1 MNRKSTKKMLA
12 LLLAAMMS
20 VSVLAGCNQNE
31 QSETQQSTEETTEQT
46 TEQASEEN
54 TDAESTESEST
65 SGEEASTQNTEKIT
79 LSDESGLPQFNNPA
93 EDSEV
98 AVIHTTAGDISVMF
112 FPEYAPKA
120 VENFLTHAKEGYYDG
135 VSFHRVIDNFMI
147 QGGDPKGDGT
157 GGESIWGKEFEN
169 EVSDK
174 MFNFNGAMAM
184 ANAGPDTNG
193 SQFFIVQAS
202 SIPDGYD
209 ALMQQSGF
217 PQEAIDKYNEV
228 GGAPWLD
235 GSYTVFGQVF
245 DGMDVVNKIVEETS
259 ENTDEN
265 GIVPEDERA
274 IIESITVAPAT
285 DYFNYAE

>member
-98 AVIHTTAGDISVMF
+98 AVIHTTKS
-112 FPEYAPKA
+112 
-120 VENFLTHAKEGYYDG
+120 
-135 VSFHRVIDNFMI
+135 S
-147 QGGDPKGDGT
+147 
-157 GGESIWGKEFEN
+157 GKL
-169 EVSDK
+169 
-174 MFNFNGAMAM
+174 
-184 ANAGPDTNG
+184 PDTCKG
-193 SQFFIVQAS
+193 R
-202 SIPDGYD
+202 
-209 ALMQQSGF
+209 L
-217 PQEAIDKYNEV
+217 
-228 GGAPWLD
+228 L
-235 GSYTVFGQVF
+235 
-245 DGMDVVNKIVEETS
+245 
-259 ENTDEN
+259 
-265 GIVPEDERA
+265 
-274 IIESITVAPAT
+274 
-285 DYFNYAE
+285 